1 MINPTTP
8 SFGNRLNVVKA
19 NADGTYPSYA
29 IVGVLT
35 EDIADNNEGF
45 ATWFGYV
52 RNLNENDLETRNIKP
67 VSETWAVGDILW
79 ANPNLNGGYT
89 NVEPNS
95 NNLKVPVASI
105 TSINGVNITL
115 LVRPTLTP
123 SLRDLSN
130 VSISAATNGDLLSYD
145 SVQDLWKSNK
155 TLDGSYDV
163 TGSLSATTFYGDG
176 SNLTGINDNYTTG
189 ATLNNTVISFD
200 RNDLLDAYSVDIK
213 PALNDYLPLNIT
225 GDTSVSIDDAITL
238 TISGSDNSKIYNY
251 IQHGD
256 SDDLYN
262 GLFLDKSNAVIFNQ
276 DSSSTDIFAVSAS
289 ALGGARLSYG
299 DSGGTITSMY
309 INKSSAKVESSIS
322 TFNGLEYGA
331 DYSANYTNRSLVD
344 KEYVDGAISNTF
356 TGYTYVTEDIVN
368 EIFDTEIVSS
378 GNIKTKFILDPNA
391 NDIGTGMYVEDLTN
405 GFVSQ
410 VYLDSTSQQQ
420 SLFDSTLAIY
430 QSNIESSYTN
440 VFGSENVT
448 ITLQTANLQS
458 ASLSQIRLNTDLIAD
473 TSEISIFSDDIILTG
488 DILLDG
494 SSTLDGTVTLTTVGT
509 TTPVNNLAVDSNGD
523 IVEGTDTYVT
533 GGTYTSATDTLRFT
547 RNDGGQFSVTGV
559 TKDVP
564 YDISFAISDETTAI
578 TTGTAKLTF
587 FAPRAFTIT
596 NVYASLSTAGSTNSV
611 FDINVNGSS
620 ILSTKITVESSEK
633 HSKDATTQPVI
644 SNTSIAQF
652 DEITIDI
659 DTAGTDAKGA
669 KIYIT
674 GTITV

>member
-1 MINPTTP
+1 MQI
-8 SFGNRLNVVKA
+8 
-19 NADGTYPSYA
+19 
-29 IVGVLT
+29 LT
-35 EDIADNNEGF
+35 ASRITNEGF

-67 VSETWAVGDILW
+67 VSETWVEGDILW
-79 ANPNLNGGYT
+79 ANPSLNGGYT

-95 NNLKVPVASI
+95 NNLKVPVAAI

-145 SVQDLWKSNK
+145 SVQDLWKSSK
-155 TLDGSYDV
+155 TLDGSYDI

-225 GDTSVSIDDAITL
+225 GNTSVSIDDNTIL
-238 TISGSDNSKIYNY
+238 SISGLTDSAIYNY
-251 IQHGD
+251 IRHGI
-256 SDDLYN
+256 SNNKFN
-262 GLFLDKSNAVIFNQ
+262 GFYVDKTNAVVFNQ
-276 DSSSTDIFAVSAS
+276 DATTTDLFAVSAS
-289 ALGGARLSYG
+289 GTGGARLSYG
-299 DSGGTITSMY
+299 DSGGTITTLY
-309 INKSSAKVESSIS
+309 INKSQARIESSIP
-322 TFNGLEYGA
+322 TFNGLTYQA

-344 KEYVDGAISNTF
+344 KEYVDSLISSAF

-378 GNIKTKFILDPNA
+378 GNIKTKFILDPNG
-391 NDIGTGMYVEDLTN
+391 NDIGTGMYVEDVTN
-405 GFVSQ
+405 GFISQ
-410 VYLDSTSQQQ
+410 VYLDSISQQQ
-420 SLFDSTLAIY
+420 SLFDFGLTIY
-430 QSNIESSYTN
+430 QSNIESRYTS
-440 VFGSENVT
+440 VFGSENIT
-448 ITLQTANLQS
+448 ITLQTSNLQS
-458 ASLSQIRLNTDLIAD
+458 ASNSQIRLNTDLIAD

-547 RNDGGQFSVTGV
+547 RNDGGQFSVTGI

-578 TTGTAKLTF
+578 TTGTTKLTYY
-587 FAPRAFTIT
+587 APRAFTIT
-596 NVYASLSTAGSTNSV
+596 NVYASLTTSGSTNSV
-611 FDINVNGSS
+611 FDINVNNSS
-620 ILSTKITVESSEK
+620 ILSTKITVESNEN
-633 HSKDATTQPVI
+633 HSKDATTAPVI

-659 DTAGTDAKGA
+659 DTAGTGAKGA